1 MGENEMA
8 DRYQRRAQRLYEAM
22 IFTGDGTCDK
32 PYITLT
38 TTEEY
43 GLISYL
49 GLYSTGAQ
57 ALVTCNGAHADQLSV
72 EDDDEKKDELYFDV
86 RLLFKKLRESLKK

>member
-1 MGENEMA
+1 MLTVAKVRNEIA

-32 PYITLT
+32 PYVTLT
-38 TTEEY
+38 TSEEY
-43 GLISYL
+43 ALISYL

-57 ALVTCNGAHADQLSV
+57 ALMECNGAQT
-72 EDDDEKKDELYFDV
+72 DD
-86 RLLFKKLRESLKK
+86 